1 MRYFVEVAGRTFEL
15 ELGESGA
22 IRLDGR
28 EVEAELRAIAGT
40 RLQHLLV
47 DGRSI
52 PLAISAEEG
61 RGEWSIEVGGH
72 LLDVSVVDERT
83 RAIRELAGVA
93 GGPKGPGPIR
103 APMPGMVVRVEVEVG
118 QRVDAGDGV
127 VIIEAMKMENELKA
141 ESAGVVESVAVS
153 AGQPVEK
160 GAVLV
165 EFAPE
170 EE

>member
-1 MRYFVEVAGRTFEL
+1 MRYYVDVAGRTFEL

-40 RLQHLLV
+40 RLQHLLA

-52 PLAISAEEG
+52 PLAVSAGNG
-61 RGEWSIEVGGH
+61 RGEWSLEVDGH
-72 LLDVSVVDERT
+72 LLDIKVVDERT

-93 GGPKGPGPIR
+93 GGPKGPGPVR

-118 QRVDAGDGV
+118 QRVEAGDGV

-141 ESAGVVESVAVS
+141 DSAGVVENVAVN
-153 AGQPVEK
+153 AGQAVEK

-170 EE
+170 DE